1 MPESEAHTDKL
12 YAKMID
18 LERKLDEAK
27 QERKLLQFGIAL
39 ATALVTAVIGFA
51 GWFAQSRVQQHIDET
66 SRELEARLALTQQF
80 YGRKLAVYESVYQQM
95 AHLADALS
103 VVSLA
108 PHGQKS
114 AVDAGNTLYVAY
126 TTNSLYLSDAV
137 VTELAQLVDQA
148 TRLPSIAP
156 TGKITAQDVNNQ
168 ISLVASQMKKD
179 LGVEELGQIPGVK
192 SGTRPQ

>member
-51 GWFAQSRVQQHIDET
+51 GWFAQSTVQQHIDES

-103 VVSLA
+103 AVSLA